1 MTNDGR
7 VPSVVSDQYPEPA
20 DLPAQPSHL
29 HRGKQSA
36 DPDVDTLPDDSPML
50 LRRELRRQAANGSV
64 PAVDTNTDT
73 AGPDTAPGARVGGGG

>member
-36 DPDVDTLPDDSPML
+36 DPDVDTL
-50 LRRELRRQAANGSV
+50 
-64 PAVDTNTDT
+64 
-73 AGPDTAPGARVGGGG
+73 